1 MRRDFPR
8 LRDDML
14 LMIKVIKKL
23 RAQDRWKRRYLGS
36 GSASLFERVR
46 IDPVKKREQYLQC
59 MEQLGRDLDDLIS
72 SPDVSDKIKLRA

>member
-1 MRRDFPR
+1 MTGEEDKTLLNIFTAMRRDFPR

-46 IDPVKKREQYLQC
+46 IDPVKKREQSAWSNWAKTL
-59 MEQLGRDLDDLIS
+59 MT
-72 SPDVSDKIKLRA
+72 